1 MSKTSPLLLV
11 LVLFST
17 ASSFH
22 AQTGAGEPYK
32 CGFTKEV
39 LDPLVDEAERK
50 QFNVRR
56 VEIAGSAYT
65 RDRAFR
71 KRMVV
76 GMTEGD
82 IFTRAALERS
92 VRNIGK
98 MKEVYPITLQDV
110 EVRLNREDKV
120 IDVVICV
127 IQKPRLL

>member
-1 MSKTSPLLLV
+1 
-11 LVLFST
+11 
-17 ASSFH
+17 
-22 AQTGAGEPYK
+22 
-32 CGFTKEV
+32 
-39 LDPLVDEAERK
+39 VDEAERK

-56 VEIAGSAYT
+56 VEIAGSTYT